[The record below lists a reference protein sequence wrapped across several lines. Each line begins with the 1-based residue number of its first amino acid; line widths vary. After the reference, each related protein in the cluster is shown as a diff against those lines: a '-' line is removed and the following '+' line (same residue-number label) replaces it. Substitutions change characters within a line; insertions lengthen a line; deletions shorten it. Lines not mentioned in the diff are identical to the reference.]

1 MLPQVL
7 LATLVP
13 RVAARVEVA
22 LLESGSAVVRA
33 DGIDAVWGHLS
44 EQHFDFVVVEPG
56 LLSDQAEA
64 VISDIRDLPDRPEV
78 VLLAD
83 TPDPAEL
90 ATLHASGCLA
100 VVSPELPQAA
110 LAEVFSSL
118 LERQVP
124 VGRDPLASSAEEAE
138 PGLGSLASAS
148 RGMRELLRV
157 ARKVVDSDTAL
168 LVLGETGAGK
178 EWLARAVHGDSPR
191 SVGPFVAINCAAIP
205 EALLE
210 SELFGHE
217 KGAFTGAVRTR
228 RGFFEAA
235 HGGTLF
241 LDEVAE
247 LPFHLQA
254 KLLRALQ
261 EGRIQRIG
269 AETDLHVDVRIM
281 AATSQDLEEAMAG
294 GRFRRDLFYRLS
306 VMALTVPPLRERKE
320 DISSLAVLFLRR
332 FRSQLNRPELVGF
345 DRAAR
350 RAILAYEWPG
360 NVRELINVIERAV
373 LLTDGR
379 RIGLADLP
387 EAVAGSALTRQEEVE
402 DGLTNQV
409 ASEPWLD
416 LPLKPARQAL
426 LDNFERRY
434 LARLLERTRGRV
446 GETAARA
453 GVNTRTIYNKM
464 KRYGLRKDD
473 FKD

>member
-1 MLPQVL
+1 
-7 LATLVP
+7 
-13 RVAARVEVA
+13 VEVA

-33 DGIDAVWGHLS
+33 GSIDAVWGLLS
-44 EQHFDFVVVEPG
+44 EQPFDFVVVEPA

-64 VISDIRDLPDRPEV
+64 VISDIRGLPDRPEV

-100 VVSPELPQAA
+100 VVSPELSQAA

-118 LERQVP
+118 LERRLP
-124 VGRDPLASSAEEAE
+124 AGRDRLAPSAEETE
-138 PGLGSLASAS
+138 PGLSSLASAS

-168 LVLGETGAGK
+168 LILGETGAGK
-178 EWLARAVHGDSPR
+178 EWLARAVHADSPR

-205 EALLE
+205 ETLLE

-241 LDEVAE
+241 LDEIAE

-261 EGRIQRIG
+261 EGRIRRIG

-281 AATSQDLEEAMAG
+281 AATSQDLEEAMAE

-320 DISSLAVLFLRR
+320 DISSLAVHFLRR

-350 RAILAYEWPG
+350 RAILSYQWPG

-387 EAVAGSALTRQEEVE
+387 EAVAGSALPRRGEVE
-402 DGLTNQV
+402 DGMANQA

-416 LPLKPARQAL
+416 LPLKAARQAL

-434 LARLLERTRGRV
+434 LARQLERTRGRI

-464 KRYGLRKDD
+464 RRYGLRKDD